1 MPSKLA
7 SKCLLP
13 GIRIARISTVPFFVV
28 TQLKGQI
35 ETLGKSGATVMVVSS
50 DGPELSALDGIFG
63 VRCEPIEIQRSISP
77 WQDMLSLLRLFFF
90 FRREHIQI
98 AHSTTPKAG
107 LLTAVAAFLARVPVR
122 LHTFTGQPWVVMHG
136 IKRWFAYNS
145 DKIIGKISTRC
156 YADSGSQRQFLLDQL
171 VVARNRLAVLGAG
184 SIAGVDIH
192 RFDSKR
198 FSSQN
203 RTALRNSLGI
213 PDDAPVLL
221 FVGRITVDKGVRELL
236 KAFTKVKEILSD
248 VHLVFVGQFDADSG
262 VAGSVS
268 QGEIKGVSSVH
279 VIGYSDCPE
288 AYMAIADVLCLP
300 SYREG
305 FGTVIIEAAAMG
317 LPAIGTA
324 IYGLS
329 DAIVHGETGLLVERG
344 NVEELAGAI
353 RLLLS
358 DRILLSEMATAAKQ
372 RAWSMFDADIVNALI
387 VEEYVDLLREK
398 KVFS

>member
-1 MPSKLA
+1 MLSKLA
-7 SKCLLP
+7 SRCPLQ
-13 GIRIARISTVPFFVV
+13 GIRIARISTVPFFIV
-28 TQLKGQI
+28 TQLRGQI
-35 ETLGKSGATVMVVSS
+35 ETFGKLGATVIVVSS
-50 DGPELSALDGIFG
+50 DGPELSALDEILG

-77 WQDMLSLLRLFFF
+77 WQDLLSLLRLFFF

-98 AHSTTPKAG
+98 VHSTTPKAG
-107 LLTAVAAFLARVPVR
+107 LLTALAAFLARVPIR

-136 IKRWFAYNS
+136 VKRWFAYNS
-145 DKIIGKISTRC
+145 DRIIGKLSTRC

-171 VVARNRLAVLGAG
+171 VVERSRLAVLGAG

-192 RFDSKR
+192 RFDPER
-198 FSSQN
+198 FSSGE

-213 PDDAPVLL
+213 PDDSPVLL

-236 KAFTKVKEILSD
+236 KAFRNVKDILND
-248 VHLVFVGQFDADSG
+248 VHLVVVGQFDSGSG
-262 VAGSVS
+262 VAGAIS
-268 QGEIKGVSSVH
+268 QSEIKGLPSVH

-344 NVEELAGAI
+344 NAEELAGAI
-353 RLLLS
+353 RLLLL
-358 DRILLSEMATAAKQ
+358 DRILLSKMATAAKQ
-372 RAWSMFDADIVNALI
+372 RARLMFEAEIVNALI
-387 VEEYVDLLREK
+387 VEEYVELLREK
-398 KVFS
+398 KVSS